1 MSHIARIEL
10 EIKSLEDL
18 KSACNRL
25 GLKFCENEKSY
36 KWFGRWVG
44 DEPLPEDVREEDLG
58 KCDHMIHV
66 PGAQYQI
73 GIVKKDNQYRLL
85 WDSWQS
91 GGLEKVLGRNA
102 GLLKQAYAVETIKRE
117 SRLKGHRLRETMKD
131 NKIRLVLNV

>member
-18 KSACNRL
+18 KAACNEL

-44 DEPLPEDVREEDLG
+44 DAPLPEGVGVEDLG

-73 GIVKKDNQYRLL
+73 GVIKQDGKYRLL
-85 WDSWQS
+85 WDSWKA
-91 GGLEKVLGRNA
+91 GGLEEVLGKNA
-102 GLLKQAYAVETIKRE
+102 GLLKQAYAVATIIRE
-117 SRLKGHRLRETMKD
+117 SRLKRLKVHQQKNEKT
-131 NKIRLVLNV
+131 IRIILTV

>member
-1 MSHIARIEL
+1 VSHIARIEL

-44 DEPLPEDVREEDLG
+44 DAPLPEGVNENDLG

-73 GIVKKDNQYRLL
+73 GIVKQDNKYRLL

-91 GGLEKVLGRNA
+91 GGLEKVLGKNA
-102 GLLKQAYAVETIKRE
+102 GFLKQAYAVETIKRE
-117 SRLKGHRLRETMKD
+117 SRIKGLRLRETKKD
-131 NKIRLVLNV
+131 NKIRLTLNV

>member
-117 SRLKGHRLRETMKD
+117 SRLKGHRLRETIKD

>member
-18 KSACNRL
+18 KAACNRL
-25 GLKFCENEKSY
+25 GLKFNENEKSY
-36 KWFGRWVG
+36 KWYGRWVG

-58 KCDHMIHV
+58 KCDHCIHV

-73 GIVKKDNQYRLL
+73 GVVKQDNKYRLL
-85 WDSWQS
+85 WDSWKA
-91 GGLEKVLGRNA
+91 GGLEQVLGKNA

-117 SRLKGHRLRETMKD
+117 SRRKGLRLREQTK
-131 NKIRLVLNV
+131 NKAIRITLTV

>member
-18 KSACNRL
+18 KAACNEL

-36 KWFGRWVG
+36 MWFGRWVG
-44 DEPLPEDVREEDLG
+44 DAPLPEGVNVEDLG

-73 GIVKKDNQYRLL
+73 GVIKHDDKYRLL

-91 GGLEKVLGRNA
+91 GGLEKILGFNA
-102 GLLKQAYAVETIKRE
+102 GLLKQAYAVATIKRE
-117 SRLKGHRLRETMKD
+117 SRLKGLKVHQQQKEKS
-131 NKIRLVLNV
+131 IRITLTI

>member
-25 GLKFCENEKSY
+25 GLKFCENKKSY

-73 GIVKKDNQYRLL
+73 GIVKKDNKYRLL

-91 GGLEKVLGRNA
+91 GGLEKILGKNA
-102 GLLKQAYAVETIKRE
+102 GFLKQAYAVETIKRE
-117 SRLKGHRLRETMKD
+117 SRIKGLRLRETKKD
-131 NKIRLVLNV
+131 NKIRLTLNV

>member
-73 GIVKKDNQYRLL
+73 GIVKKDSQYRLL

-91 GGLEKVLGRNA
+91 GGLEKILGRNA

>member
-18 KSACNRL
+18 KAACNRL
-25 GLKFCENEKSY
+25 GLKFCENKKSY

-44 DEPLPEDVREEDLG
+44 DAPLPEEVREEDLG

-66 PGAQYQI
+66 PGAQYQV
-73 GIVKKDNQYRLL
+73 GIVKQDNKYRLL
-85 WDSWQS
+85 WDSWKS

-117 SRLKGHRLRETMKD
+117 SRIKGLRLRETKKD
-131 NKIRLVLNV
+131 NKIRLTLNV